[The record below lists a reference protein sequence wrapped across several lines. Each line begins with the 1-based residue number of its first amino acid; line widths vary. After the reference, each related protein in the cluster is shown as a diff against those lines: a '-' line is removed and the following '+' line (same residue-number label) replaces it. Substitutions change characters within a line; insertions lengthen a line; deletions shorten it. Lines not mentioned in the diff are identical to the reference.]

1 MKTDTTDE
9 IGGLNP
15 PIGDLPYKDPSD
27 NCLTGEIKWRYLSH
41 MDSTGSIVQS
51 ANSCLLGQANSSGN
65 ERGSGRENSSGEVS
79 AVGAYP
85 TVLLLEDDPDVSTR
99 IAQALSE
106 GDYRTLAAS
115 QVETVFSLVQ
125 KRQVAVVLLN
135 WRLLTRLGGSGLID
149 ELRRRSPHSHL
160 PMIVISAEHSELME
174 ASQLGI
180 DDYVPNPFRADD
192 LLHVVDEHCR

>member
-1 MKTDTTDE
+1 
-9 IGGLNP
+9 
-15 PIGDLPYKDPSD
+15 
-27 NCLTGEIKWRYLSH
+27 

-51 ANSCLLGQANSSGN
+51 ANSCLLGQAASSGN
-65 ERGSGRENSSGEVS
+65 ERGSSRENSSGEMS
-79 AVGAYP
+79 AIGSYP
-85 TVLLLEDDPDVSTR
+85 TVLLLEDDPAVATR
-99 IAQALSE
+99 IAQCLSQ

-115 QVETVFSLVQ
+115 QVETVCALVQ

-135 WRLLTRLGGSGLID
+135 WRLLTRLGGSTLID

-174 ASQLGI
+174 ANQLGI
-180 DDYVPNPFRADD
+180 DDYLPNPFLADD